1 MASHRES
8 DDDYSNVIAQLG
20 PTHRV
25 IVCKDN
31 IQWIVQRRKDSWRSL
46 HYLTSRDGV
55 LRRVKGLP
63 GWEALNAL
71 PDHFH
76 PSKGGRKATMGRV
89 SESVGTPATPR
100 TREPARWWLKVAI
113 AAGSRM

>member
-63 GWEALNAL
+63 GWEVST
-71 PDHFH
+71 
-76 PSKGGRKATMGRV
+76 PSRIISTPARAGGKPPWGSV
-89 SESVGTPATPR
+89 SESVGTPATPAH
-100 TREPARWWLKVAI
+100 ENALGGGLK
-113 AAGSRM
+113 

>member
-55 LRRVKGLP
+55 LRRLKGLP

-71 PDHFH
+71 SDHFH
-76 PSKGGRKATMGRV
+76 PARAGGKPSWAAFPSRWVA
-89 SESVGTPATPR
+89 TPAH
-100 TREPARWWLKVAI
+100 ENALGGGLK
-113 AAGSRM
+113 